1 MAVLR
6 PYECC
11 TFSLRIAMVSVPIR
25 GSYFLEA
32 QGT

>member
-1 MAVLR
+1 MAVLSLMNVM
-6 PYECC
+6 
-11 TFSLRIAMVSVPIR
+11 FSLRIAMVSVPIR